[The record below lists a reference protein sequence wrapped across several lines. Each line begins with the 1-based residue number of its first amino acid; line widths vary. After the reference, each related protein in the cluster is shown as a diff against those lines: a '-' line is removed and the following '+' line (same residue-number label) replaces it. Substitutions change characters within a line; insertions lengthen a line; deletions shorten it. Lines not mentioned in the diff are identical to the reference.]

1 MRKHRIAGLVA
12 ALLALLALTLSSP
25 RSAQEEPP
33 MADRGP
39 LAGGVT
45 DVPRNDNDI
54 HLQELA
60 RFAVDEHN
68 KKAICEVSMFYGK
81 NALLGFEKLVKAKT
95 QVVAGTMYYLTVEVK
110 DGETKKL
117 YEAKVWEK
125 PWENFKE
132 LQEFKPVEES
142 ASA

>member
-1 MRKHRIAGLVA
+1 MRKHRIVSLVA
-12 ALLALLALTLSSP
+12 ALLILLALAVSST
-25 RSAQEEPP
+25 RNAQEDS
-33 MADRGP
+33 MADNTGT
-39 LAGGVT
+39 LVGGIQ
-45 DVPRNDNDI
+45 DVPGNENDL

-68 KKAICEVSMFYGK
+68 KKA

-95 QVVAGTMYYLTVEVK
+95 QVVAGTMYYLTIEVK
-110 DGETKKL
+110 DGEVKKL

-125 PWENFKE
+125 PWENLKG
-132 LQEFKPVEES
+132 LQEFKPVEEG

>member
-1 MRKHRIAGLVA
+1 MRKHRIVSLVSA
-12 ALLALLALTLSSP
+12 LLILLALAVSST
-25 RSAQEEPP
+25 RNAQEDS
-33 MADRGP
+33 MANNTGP
-39 LAGGVT
+39 LVGGIQ
-45 DVPRNDNDI
+45 DVPGSENDL

-68 KKAICEVSMFYGK
+68 KKA

-95 QVVAGTMYYLTVEVK
+95 QVVAGTMYYLTIEVK
-110 DGETKKL
+110 DGEVKKL

-125 PWENFKE
+125 PWENLKG
-132 LQEFKPVEES
+132 LQEFKPVEEG